1 MLGDTLTVSYNAVN
15 KVLNKVS
22 VGNYTATYYLDD
34 SANHMTFTA
43 SVKHTVPAAGAS
55 GESHLM
61 RLDVAYFDA
70 TTGELLR
77 TESVW
82 SVFRTTGS
90 AQNSTALGYSA
101 HAIVDYLDGGT
112 IIADILA
119 RES

>member
-1 MLGDTLTVSYNAVN
+1 MLGDTLTVTYNAVA

-22 VGNYTATYYLDD
+22 TGNYAATYYLDD
-34 SANHMTFTA
+34 ASNHMTFTA
-43 SVKHTVPAAGAS
+43 SVKHTIPAVGAS

-70 TTGELLR
+70 TTGDLLR

-82 SVFRTTGS
+82 SVFRTTG
-90 AQNSTALGYSA
+90 APQSTVSLGYAA
-101 HAIVDYLDGGT
+101 HAVVDYLDGGT